1 MFLEAEGPTALR
13 PEMLQVL
20 CFSTQEQLVDSPVGA
35 ERCVVA
41 LAAVWNGKQGFVAVL
56 VRSLDQP
63 AVRRFTYTEPLRTLE
78 DLEGAVQEAHDFV
91 SGMGFTLDSG
101 DFAGL
106 EGPEQKMRFTRW
118 NQLRKPRQRSAAA
131 TADSERPVRAEPP
144 AQSTSAEPGGGA
156 VLGRITLVQKGGDG
170 KPDWLTQLLAFF

>member
-13 PEMLQVL
+13 PEMIQVL

-78 DLEGAVQEAHDFV
+78 DLEGAVQEGHGLA
-91 SGMGFTLDSG
+91 SSMGFTLDSG

-106 EGPEQKMRFTRW
+106 EGPEQKLRFTRW

-144 AQSTSAEPGGGA
+144 TQSTPEEPGGGA
-156 VLGRITLVQKGGDG
+156 VLGRIALVQKGGDG